1 MTALHKP
8 VLHSKLPLDV
18 SVLQQPMLPLDISV
32 LEQTVLPGRVCQPRA
47 HAASGR
53 ESVLKQPVLPGR
65 VFSTE
70 TYAASGRICSKA
82 ACAAP

>member
-8 VLHSKLPLDV
+8 VLQSKLPLDV

-32 LEQTVLPGRVCQPRA
+32 LQQTVLPGRVCQPRA

-53 ESVLKQPVLPGR
+53 T
-65 VFSTE
+65 FF
-70 TYAASGRICSKA
+70 KA
-82 ACAAP
+82 AGAA